1 MGAVRDKDNGY
12 EKLRMRMRAPAASIV
27 VGVDS
32 RPHEPSGKP
41 TDEIAL
47 IHEYGQGVPQRSF
60 LRAWVDENLNNIE
73 LKIQQETGRYL
84 FGEQSWTKAQERIGQ
99 YCVNGIR
106 ARMMREIP
114 PPLLDTTIARKHGP
128 HPHIPLLDTMQM
140 YEAVVYELKERGN
153 G

>member
-1 MGAVRDKDNGY
+1 MSKMHISSAFDSGAI
-12 EKLRMRMRAPAASIV
+12 EV
-27 VGVDS
+27 VSLANPD
-32 RPHEPSGKP
+32 
-41 TDEIAL
+41 
-47 IHEYGQGVPQRSF
+47 
-60 LRAWVDENLNNIE
+60 NIE